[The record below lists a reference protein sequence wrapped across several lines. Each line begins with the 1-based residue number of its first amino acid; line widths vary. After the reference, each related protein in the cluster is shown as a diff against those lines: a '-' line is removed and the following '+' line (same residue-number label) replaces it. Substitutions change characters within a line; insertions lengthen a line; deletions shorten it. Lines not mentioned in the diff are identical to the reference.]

1 MDERHRAAVPPS
13 PHEVSER
20 NLGVQGSAR
29 VSPAATQGAG
39 AAPQTQSRFSSV
51 CLLISNN
58 EAGVRG
64 RTPRAREPQAPECEP
79 H

>member
-29 VSPAATQGAG
+29 VSPAATQGG
-39 AAPQTQSRFSSV
+39 PSD
-51 CLLISNN
+51 
-58 EAGVRG
+58 
-64 RTPRAREPQAPECEP
+64 PEQVLQRLSLDF
-79 H
+79 